1 MRGHRCADW
10 LRGGTDLRA
19 RRVPTAIT
27 QRCALP
33 LPLPLMLSLPS
44 PPPLSP
50 SPPSPRPVAVAVMP
64 SQTRTQ
70 SLRRIYW
77 QVRLLSRGAARS
89 PCGPHCPCSPRK
101 LSTPRGAS
109 ALPAAAA
116 AAAAGLPSSLSSPGG
131 EHGGRERRFVVRGA
145 AGVPLCILSVQL
157 GGDGGGLGG
166 TGGGEGGGGG
176 GGGANC
182 GGGDGDGIAVGRVAA
197 AQRAVLVE
205 DVVAASEA
213 WLEAADAPDLYAT
226 PPQTHTQLPH
236 LTPPPNLVPP
246 TPLDTGHTL
255 HTTET
260 LPQTPPGPPHPPA
273 CLTLHIHP
281 LGESLTPAC
290 YQDAHAMGRGVAAR
304 APPPCRACRRRR
316 ARCAS
321 HRRVAAAGRDGTR
334 SARAAAAAAAA
345 AGRGGWNGRRRDR
358 GGWGQECACGIRRG
372 QSR

>member
-226 PPQTHTQLPH
+226 PKHTRNCPTSLHLPT
-236 LTPPPNLVPP
+236 LSLPPHSTLAIPS
-246 TPLDTGHTL
+246 TPLKPCPKLRQVHHTR
-255 HTTET
+255 
-260 LPQTPPGPPHPPA
+260 QRA
-273 CLTLHIHP
+273 
-281 LGESLTPAC
+281 SLCTSTHWAN
-290 YQDAHAMGRGVAAR
+290 H
-304 APPPCRACRRRR
+304 
-316 ARCAS
+316 
-321 HRRVAAAGRDGTR
+321 
-334 SARAAAAAAAA
+334 
-345 AGRGGWNGRRRDR
+345 
-358 GGWGQECACGIRRG
+358 
-372 QSR
+372 